1 MSSLSFAVVALHGS
15 VERVGIIRGITTY
28 PLKGARGKPLD
39 SCSLFVGKSTP
50 RDREYALLR
59 HEHIATR
66 WASAEVVARP
76 TLLPPTRTRFSPR
89 ARGKTPRTTATNT
102 SSTSS
107 SQIRLSRIWRRA
119 RGRARHLH
127 LDHDTGRVLARIDDV
142 RIDAERR
149 CIESLFAE
157 RLETASSDTPPSRL
171 GLGDPSRTS
180 AGKRGARAPPE
191 LHADDSLGSRG
202 APRR

>member
-66 WASAEVVARP
+66 WASAEGGGASD
-76 TLLPPTRTRFSPR
+76 TSTAHADAILATGE
-89 ARGKTPRTTATNT
+89 GKDPRTTATNT

-119 RGRARHLH
+119 RGEHGISI

-157 RLETASSDTPPSRL
+157 RLETASSDTPPSSSPR
-171 GLGDPSRTS
+171 LGDPSRTP
-180 AGKRGARAPPE
+180 AARG
-191 LHADDSLGSRG
+191 STCST
-202 APRR
+202 